1 MKRFRHSE
9 IGGSKV
15 RNSWLCRDTV
25 LDGLLPK
32 GFVELTLGDHSEII
46 GE

>member
-1 MKRFRHSE
+1 MKGFRHSE
-9 IGGSKV
+9 IGGSNV

-25 LDGLLPK
+25 LDGSLPK
-32 GFVELTLGDHSEII
+32 CFVELTPGERSEII